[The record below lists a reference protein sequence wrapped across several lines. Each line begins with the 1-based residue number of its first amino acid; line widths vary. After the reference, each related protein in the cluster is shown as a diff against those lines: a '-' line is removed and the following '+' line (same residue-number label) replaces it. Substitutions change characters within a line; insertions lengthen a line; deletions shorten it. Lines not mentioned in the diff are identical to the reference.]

1 MASTSQQSDSHKGAT
16 VSSSYDMGFGESDY
30 ESQSSDSDL
39 DDESAM
45 NYWLGKRYFECVIAQ
60 CLLVPKN
67 MNQQGMTKIDVLW
80 PPTRV
85 QWQKLIVSQVKL
97 EGTLR
102 GYPYDVGFKELRA
115 HDLGGPGDE
124 VRGVDDAYQAM
135 MIGIGH
141 VVRRGTRDQRTV
153 LLATIRRHTHLLMT
167 SDSESIG
174 GMPERHEWESSSF
187 QITPE
192 GGHTASLPNLGQSP
206 LHGKVAI
213 KTFAGR
219 DANRKLDMLHRV
231 CHERFVSLLEV
242 FESDTAWYAVF
253 EHVVTSL
260 TQVVNS
266 PAYPTERQLA
276 AIVGQ
281 VSLN

>member
-30 ESQSSDSDL
+30 ESHSSDSDL

-45 NYWLGKRYFECVIAQ
+45 SYWLGKKYFECVIAQ

-67 MNQQGMTKIDVLW
+67 MNQQGMAKIDVLW
-80 PPTRV
+80 PPARV

-167 SDSESIG
+167 SVAGDSDSIG

-192 GGHTASLPNLGQSP
+192 GGHTASLPNLGQYATKLKEYGDQRGWVPEYVVERRSEIP
-206 LHGKVAI
+206 PEFRAI
-213 KTFAGR
+213 LSCQDFTFEGTSRTKKQAR
-219 DANRKLDMLHRV
+219 HQAAREACLFFKL
-231 CHERFVSLLEV
+231 SK
-242 FESDTAWYAVF
+242 
-253 EHVVTSL
+253 
-260 TQVVNS
+260 
-266 PAYPTERQLA
+266 
-276 AIVGQ
+276 
-281 VSLN
+281 